1 MARRFAYLADVEV
14 FLAVAERGS
23 FTAGA
28 VALSSTPSVLSRAVT
43 RLETR
48 LGCQLL
54 RRSTRRISLTE
65 AGSAYLS
72 QVRQAFEVL
81 DNAER
86 ETQGQKGALSGRV
99 KLSAPTTWGHY
110 RLPARLALYRQLHPD
125 VQIELNITNRNVDI
139 IAEGFD
145 LVVRQGHLPD
155 SGLVAKKL
163 EDAALCLVA
172 SPAYLRSTAR
182 PLSKIAD
189 LRHHSCLTFIM
200 PATGKVAEWV
210 FREDGRDIS
219 WLPTSSLHVSDD
231 VLGVVSLALQGA
243 GICQSYAFIVQEAI
257 ARGELVP
264 VLPAFAGR
272 SRPFSVLYPPHRS
285 QSAAA
290 RALITL
296 LTMPA
301 EALAT
306 LCATLPDA
314 YG

>member
-1 MARRFAYLADVEV
+1 M
-14 FLAVAERGS
+14 
-23 FTAGA
+23 
-28 VALSSTPSVLSRAVT
+28 
-43 RLETR
+43 
-48 LGCQLL
+48 
-54 RRSTRRISLTE
+54 
-65 AGSAYLS
+65 
-72 QVRQAFEVL
+72 
-81 DNAER
+81 
-86 ETQGQKGALSGRV
+86 
-99 KLSAPTTWGHY
+99 SAPTTWGHY
-110 RLPARLALYRQLHPD
+110 RLPAPLALYRQLHPD

-231 VLGVVSLALQGA
+231 VLGVVSLALQG
-243 GICQSYAFIVQEAI
+243 
-257 ARGELVP
+257 RG
-264 VLPAFAGR
+264 
-272 SRPFSVLYPPHRS
+272 SV
-285 QSAAA
+285 
-290 RALITL
+290 RAMRL
-296 LTMPA
+296 L
-301 EALAT
+301 
-306 LCATLPDA
+306 CRRR
-314 YG
+314 

>member
-1 MARRFAYLADVEV
+1 MARRFDYLSDVEV

-65 AGSAYLS
+65 AGNAYLI
-72 QVRQAFEVL
+72 QVRQAFAVL

-86 ETQGQKGALSGRV
+86 EAQGQKGSLSGRV
-99 KLSAPTTWGHY
+99 KLSVPTTWGHY
-110 RLPARLALYRQLHPD
+110 RLPPRLALFRQLHPD
-125 VQIELNITNRNVDI
+125 VQIELNMTNRNVDI

-163 EDAALCLVA
+163 EDAGLCLVA
-172 SPAYLRSTAR
+172 SPAYLRSTTQ
-182 PLSKIAD
+182 PLNKISD
-189 LRHHSCLTFIM
+189 LRHHSCLTFIL

-210 FREDGRDIS
+210 FRENDQDIN
-219 WLPTSSLHVSDD
+219 WLPPSSLHVSDD
-231 VLGVVSLALQGA
+231 VLGVVSLALAGA
-243 GICQSYAFIVQEAI
+243 GICQSYAFIVQEAV

-272 SRPFSVLYPPHRS
+272 SRPFSVVYPPHKS

-290 RALITL
+290 RALIAL
-296 LTMPA
+296 LTLPA

-306 LCATLPDA
+306 LSATSSDTN
-314 YG
+314 G